1 MKMTEYKCFRA
12 DRLKAVMALN
22 EITVEDIEKYW
33 VEFFKIPEEVPKKGD
48 NSFIKMFLEEVL
60 KSNYYEP
67 TLIVLFIICD
77 ACNCS
82 ADYLLGLSDE
92 IY

>member
-1 MKMTEYKCFRA
+1 MTEYKGFRV

-22 EITVEDIEKYW
+22 EVTVEDIEKYW
-33 VEFFKIPEEVPKKGD
+33 VELFKSQGEETKSEDG
-48 NSFIKMFLEEVL
+48 SFIKMFLEEVL
-60 KSNYYEP
+60 KGHYYEP
-67 TLIVLFIICD
+67 TLFVLFIICD

>member
-1 MKMTEYKCFRA
+1 MTEYKGFRA

-22 EITVEDIEKYW
+22 EITVEDVEKYW
-33 VEFFKIPEEVPKKGD
+33 VEFFKSQGEETEIEDG
-48 NSFIKMFLEEVL
+48 SFIKMFLEKVL
-60 KSNYYEP
+60 NGYYYEP
-67 TLIVLFIICD
+67 TLLVLFMICD

>member
-1 MKMTEYKCFRA
+1 MTEYKGFRA
-12 DRLKAVMALN
+12 DRLRQVMKLH
-22 EITVEDIEKYW
+22 EVTVEDIVEHW
-33 VEFFKIPEEVPKKGD
+33 VKFFKSQDKRTK
-48 NSFIKMFLEEVL
+48 KMFLEEVI
-60 KSNYYEP
+60 KGYYYEP
-67 TLIVLFIICD
+67 SLFILFIICD